1 MTKIERRRTTVPL
14 YQGHYEAQLAELID
28 KVMAAERAEE
38 SGGAR
43 RFAGK
48 SESMAL
54 AKQYDDLV
62 TEAEDNAVRVTLWA
76 IRYDQFGQ
84 LADDHPP
91 RDDHAEDK
99 LRGVNL
105 KTFPMQL
112 LLASLAPP
120 DVDVDVVE
128 DLIVAGKMVLK
139 DLGHISQLH
148 YVKLERAAWDVN
160 VGDDALPKSSL
171 VSLLRQ
177 QRDGDSSQPEDG
189 E

>member
-1 MTKIERRRTTVPL
+1 MPKIERRRMTVPL
-14 YQGHYEAQLAELID
+14 YQGHYEAQLSELVD

-43 RFAGK
+43 RFGGK
-48 SESMAL
+48 SEAMTL

-62 TEAEDNAVRVTLWA
+62 TEAEEQAVRVTVWA

-84 LADDHPP
+84 IADEHPP
-91 RDDHAEDK
+91 REGNADDR

-120 DVDVDVVE
+120 ETDADTVE
-128 DLIVAGKMVLK
+128 ELVAAGKAVLK
-139 DLGHISQLH
+139 ELGHISQLH

-177 QRDGDSSQPEDG
+177 QRDDDSSQPEPG